1 MSETK
6 EKDKELK
13 KLSRE
18 ILTKQIEESQKAI
31 NYAQQ
36 SILAF
41 QQQTEQQRGVLA
53 YAQHLLAQF
62 DIPEA
67 PKEDPKKP
75 PELEVK

>member
-1 MSETK
+1 MSDVK

-18 ILTKQIEESQKAI
+18 ILTKQIEESSKVI
-31 NYAQQ
+31 NQAQQ
-36 SILAF
+36 NVMQI
-41 QQQTEQQRGVLA
+41 QQQIEQQRGVLA

-67 PKEDPKKP
+67 PKEDPKKT